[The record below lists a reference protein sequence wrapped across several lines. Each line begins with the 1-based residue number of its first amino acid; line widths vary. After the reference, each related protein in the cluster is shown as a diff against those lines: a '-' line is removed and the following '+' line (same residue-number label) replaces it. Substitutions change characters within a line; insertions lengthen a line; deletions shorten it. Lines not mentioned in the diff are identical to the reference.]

1 MVVAANPSTEPAI
14 SATPAPPMPGP
25 KKAAIILLQLPK
37 DVAADVLR
45 HLPRDLVD
53 PIMAALANL
62 GTVPKEVR
70 EQVAHEAET
79 LLRSVEQLVEG
90 GWEIAQQMLESA
102 YGPQRAQDMLR
113 RLSQQRTATT
123 GRPFGRLSHTPP
135 EHIAAL
141 IADEMPQTVA
151 IVLAHL
157 DPRLSAQVLAVLPE
171 EVAAEATRRLARLES
186 LPQTVVANLERTLES
201 RLAMTGGSELGGGL
215 DLVVPVLNA
224 TDTQREQAILERIA
238 ERDPDLAEQIRN
250 QLFTFADLATLD
262 DGTLQNVIR
271 RLEARTLAVALRGAD
286 AALKERF
293 FANMSENQAEII
305 KEEMETL
312 GRVRVRD
319 VEVAQHEITDTVHQL
334 EEAGEIVIPRGG
346 TEEEFVE

>member
-1 MVVAANPSTEPAI
+1 MATNLISEAAAAPPSTPSI
-14 SATPAPPMPGP
+14 PGT
-25 KKAAIILLQLPK
+25 KKAAIVLLQLPK
-37 DVAADVLR
+37 EVAADVLR
-45 HLPRDLVD
+45 HLPRELVD

-62 GTVPKEVR
+62 GTVPKGVR
-70 EQVAHEAET
+70 DQVARETET
-79 LLRSVEQLVEG
+79 LIRSVEQIVEG
-90 GWEIAQQMLESA
+90 GWEVAQQLLESA
-102 YGPQRAQDMLR
+102 YGPQRAQDVLR
-113 RLSQQRTATT
+113 RLSQQRAGAT
-123 GRPFGRLSHTPP
+123 GRPFSRLSHTPP

-171 EVAAEATRRLARLES
+171 GVAAEATRRLARLES

-224 TDTQREQAILERIA
+224 TDTQREQAILDLIA
-238 ERDPDLAEQIRN
+238 QRDPELAEQIRN

-262 DGTLQNVIR
+262 DGTLQNLIR

-286 AALKERF
+286 GGLKDRF
-293 FANMSENQAEII
+293 FANMSENQAQII
-305 KEEMETL
+305 QEEMETL

-319 VEVAQHEITDTVHQL
+319 VEAAQHEITDTVHQL